1 MLLAGCR
8 LLLGVL
14 DMHTGS
20 NQFFSVALF
29 KQDVLVI
36 DSKKGLK
43 KYIKANGD
51 DIDSEMLIDAWETS
65 NAFVYKC
72 TIDNKPWIT
81 ICIVNKSAASLCHEA
96 VHVAAEIMRNAG
108 IPESDDTEELRA
120 YLVQYVFAET
130 CKIVGIE

>member
-1 MLLAGCR
+1 MQAALCLSPW
-8 LLLGVL
+8 GVL
-14 DMHTGS
+14 DMQTGG

-36 DSKKGLK
+36 GSKKGLK
-43 KYIKANGD
+43 KYINENGANVDAESLLD
-51 DIDSEMLIDAWETS
+51 DWRTS

-72 TIDNKPWIT
+72 TIRNRHWIT
-81 ICIVNKSAASLCHEA
+81 VCIVNKSASAVCHEA
-96 VHVAAEIMRNAG
+96 VHVAAELMRNAG

-130 CKIVGIE
+130 CKIVGIK